1 MKKNYVAL
9 LLIITL
15 LGVLLIGCGEKAVA
29 TSDPAD
35 FKYND
40 GVYEGVGKGFKGD
53 IKLNVIIEDGKI
65 ADIKIVEMKETSGIG
80 DVAVQEVVDMVI
92 KKQTLDV
99 DVVTG
104 ATVSSEATINT
115 IKKILEDI

>member
-9 LLIITL
+9 LLISTL
-15 LGVLLIGCGEKAVA
+15 LGVLLFGCGEKAVA
-29 TSDPAD
+29 TSEPAD
-35 FKYND
+35 LKYND

-92 KKQTLDV
+92 KNQTLDV

-104 ATVSSEATINT
+104 ATISSEATINT